1 MLLVLAI
8 VVVRTVLVTPFSI
21 PSGSMKDTLLVGD
34 RILVTR
40 LGSPGDLARGD
51 VIVFDGSRAF
61 DLAPA
66 DTGPIGVVVDAV
78 ESLLGTGR
86 STDFVKRVIGV
97 PGDHVRCCAV
107 DGRLEVNDT
116 PVDEPYLKPGEK
128 PSLTSF
134 DVILPTDRYWVM
146 GDNRGSSAD
155 SRAHLGQPGGGMLP
169 GEDVI
174 GKVWV
179 RYWPLDRLG
188 SVDTQHDE
196 SLSSTP
202 RNGE

>member
-1 MLLVLAI
+1 MLAVI
-8 VVVRTVLVTPFSI
+8 VVRAFVVTPFAI
-21 PSGSMKDTLLVGD
+21 PSGSMEDTLMVGD
-34 RILVTR
+34 HILVTR
-40 LGSPGDLARGD
+40 LGDPGDLVRGD
-51 VIVFDGSRAF
+51 VIVFDGTRAF
-61 DLAPA
+61 ALPPE
-66 DTGPIGVVVDAV
+66 DTGPLGVVVGAV
-78 ESLLGTGR
+78 QSLVGTGR

-97 PGDHVRCCAV
+97 PGDHVHCCAA

-128 PSLTSF
+128 PSLTPF
-134 DVILPTDRYWVM
+134 DVVLPVDRFWVM
-146 GDNRGSSAD
+146 GDNRGSSSD

-188 SVDTQHDE
+188 PVEKQHDTT
-196 SLSSTP
+196 LSSTP